1 MPRERQPRYRRALAM
16 TAEGILIFGVSEMK
30 SARFFVRK
38 VSVTSCT
45 KFFLPVLLMGSRC
58 ILPAQESPNLL
69 PDPNAAAD
77 ADAAPV
83 PSLPVSPGP
92 ILSQADVPLTLVQK
106 YLVTMDQVAGPGAL
120 FAVGI
125 HGMFDH
131 VLDRPH
137 QWGSGEGAIGPRIAS
152 DFGRRF
158 LRQNIAFGV
167 RALDHEDPRYFR
179 SGHGSVLSRV
189 RYAAIHTFQVR
200 NDNGSAMPAYSL
212 FVSAATM
219 PFIAQAWRPETFSA
233 ARGFGGGGVC
243 IGVAMATN
251 IWDEFWPDL
260 RAKLPRKLGGG
271 HRKSWFPQ
279 VSSP

>member
-1 MPRERQPRYRRALAM
+1 M
-16 TAEGILIFGVSEMK
+16 
-30 SARFFVRK
+30 
-38 VSVTSCT
+38 
-45 KFFLPVLLMGSRC
+45 FFLPMLFLMGSCCC
-58 ILPAQESPNLL
+58 ILSAQESPNLL
-69 PDPNAAAD
+69 PDPDATAD

-83 PSLPVSPGP
+83 TSIPLSADQ
-92 ILSQADVPLTLVQK
+92 ILSQVNVPLTLAQK

-125 HGMFDH
+125 HGMLDDA
-131 VLDRPH
+131 LDRPH
-137 QWGSGEGAIGPRIAS
+137 QWGPGAGAIGPRIAS

-179 SGHGSVLSRV
+179 SGHGNVVSRI
-189 RYAAIHTFQVR
+189 RYATIHTFLVR

-212 FVSAATM
+212 FVSASTM
-219 PFIAQAWRPETFSA
+219 PFIAQSWRPESFST

-243 IGVAMATN
+243 IGVAVATN
-251 IWDEFWPDL
+251 IWNEFWPDL

-271 HRKSWFPQ
+271 VKTSWFPQ
-279 VSSP
+279 VSSH

>member
-1 MPRERQPRYRRALAM
+1 MP
-16 TAEGILIFGVSEMK
+16 
-30 SARFFVRK
+30 
-38 VSVTSCT
+38 
-45 KFFLPVLLMGSRC
+45 LLMGSWC
-58 ILPAQESPNLL
+58 ILSAQDLPNLP
-69 PDPNAAAD
+69 PDPSAAAG

-83 PSLPVSPGP
+83 PSIPPSPGP

-137 QWGSGEGAIGPRIAS
+137 QWGPGAEAIGPRIAS

-179 SGHGSVLSRV
+179 SGQGSVLSRV
-189 RYAAIHTFQVR
+189 RYAAMHTFLVR
-200 NDNGSAMPAYSL
+200 NDDGSAMPAYSL
-212 FVSAATM
+212 FVSAAAM
-219 PFIAQAWRPETFSA
+219 PFIAQAWRPETFSV

-243 IGVAMATN
+243 IGVAIATN

-271 HRKSWFPQ
+271 VKTSWFSQ
-279 VSSP
+279 GTSH